1 MIKVEKGTVQMVC
14 PKEDLK
20 LLVATSDLTPKE
32 ASQVIVGADLAML
45 LHALVDRYSLDEA
58 MVLWTAAIEAYK
70 DLVILKGD
78 SSHDD
83 N

>member
-1 MIKVEKGTVQMVC
+1 MIKVENDTVQMIC

-20 LLVATSDLTPKE
+20 LLVSTHDLTVKE
-32 ASQVIVGADLAML
+32 ASQVIIGADLSML
-45 LHALVDRYSLDEA
+45 FHALVDRYSLDEA
-58 MVLWTAAIEAYK
+58 FTLWTAAIKAYK